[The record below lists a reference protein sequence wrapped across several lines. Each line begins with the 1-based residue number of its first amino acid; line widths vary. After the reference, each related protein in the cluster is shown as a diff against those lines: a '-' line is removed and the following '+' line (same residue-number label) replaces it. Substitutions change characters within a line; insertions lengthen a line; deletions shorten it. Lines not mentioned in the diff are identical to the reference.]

1 VLVIG
6 LMSQAYPIIEKFN
19 NVEGAQVRARELLIE
34 GFVVLQA
41 TQGDDWVG
49 YSAFRKVG
57 DKEEE
62 SYLLEFETPNPEGD
76 PQSIY
81 KAEMVGLGV
90 INPRGV
96 APS

>member
-1 VLVIG
+1 
-6 LMSQAYPIIEKFN
+6 MNQEAYPVIEKFN
-19 NVEGAQVRARELLIE
+19 NVELAQLRARELLRD

-57 DKEEE
+57 GKEE

-76 PQSIY
+76 PQAIY
-81 KAEMVGLGV
+81 KAEMAGLGV
-90 INPRGV
+90 INPRGLSE
-96 APS
+96 AKP